1 MVEPKYLRTMTLP
14 FVGDEIVHL
23 DSGTFM
29 WVQLT
34 RFLIEPDQD
43 DRSLL
48 ESLIESPGYQ
58 HDYASPFPS
67 RGGSEPSDW
76 GIHGRWRIG
85 AIHPDLFEPA
95 TAEAAKAEI
104 NAWAKDQEWTDP
116 EYSQPADVIQ
126 RLESIFTLLGSGPVL
141 KLRNPPREAEH
152 DYGFVTGNLGFHE
165 FIVIDRVLH
174 ILHVIVA
181 SDD

>member
-1 MVEPKYLRTMTLP
+1 MTLP
-14 FVGDEIVHL
+14 LVGDEVVHL

-34 RFLIEPDQD
+34 RFLIDPDQD
-43 DRSLL
+43 DQSIL

-67 RGGSEPSDW
+67 ATEVRAW
-76 GIHGRWRIG
+76 GIHGRWVID
-85 AIHPDLFEPA
+85 AIQPGLFEPS

-104 NAWAKDQEWTDP
+104 AIWANDQEWTDP
-116 EYSQPADVIQ
+116 QYSQPFEVIQ
-126 RLESIFTLLGSGPVL
+126 RLETIYTLMGSGTVL
-141 KLRNPPREAEH
+141 KLRNPPRESEH

-165 FIVIDRVLH
+165 FIVIDRILRT
-174 ILHVIVA
+174 LHVIVA